1 MKKEDFVKIGNKLN
15 EISRNTYTEKEM
27 QENINIYWN
36 EYQWSKANNK
46 VSNILKDLIFY
57 MVEDMDK
64 ADYED
69 TENKINT
76 IDEMEKFFQNFI
88 ENI

>member
-1 MKKEDFVKIGNKLN
+1 MEKEDFVKIGNELN
-15 EISRNTYTEKEM
+15 KISRNTYTEKEM
-27 QENINIYWN
+27 QENVKIYWN

-46 VSNILKDLIFY
+46 VSNILTDLIFY

-76 IDEMEKFFQNFI
+76 VDEMEKIFQNFI

>member
-46 VSNILKDLIFY
+46 VSNILEDLIFY

-76 IDEMEKFFQNFI
+76 IDEMEKIFQNFI

>member
-46 VSNILKDLIFY
+46 VSNILEDLIFY
-57 MVEDMDK
+57 IVEDMDK

-76 IDEMEKFFQNFI
+76 IDEMEKIFQNFI